1 MMSSDNDYEAALSAW
16 FEKPKPAADDD
27 GLLGPAKKGAGHA
40 AALERIREWVRER
53 FKLTS
58 ESAIMVSEVTCN
70 LPGCPPL
77 ETVVA
82 FWDKEQ
88 RHHFKLFKP
97 VEDVTLDNLPFAWMK
112 DELIVPEGFGCECC

>member
-1 MMSSDNDYEAALSAW
+1 MMSSDSDYEAALSAW

-27 GLLGPAKKGAGHA
+27 GLLGPAKKGPGHEEA
-40 AALERIREWVRER
+40 VNRVREWVRER
-53 FKLTS
+53 FKLAPET
-58 ESAIMVSEVTCN
+58 AIMVSEVTCN

-82 FWDKEQ
+82 FWENEQ

-97 VEDVTLDNLPFAWMK
+97 VAEVAFDNLPFAWMK